1 MLPNLDVFDVLELN
15 LPDPCCPA
23 SVDSIRA
30 CVELRVAAQRRRGH
44 PHLKILN
51 VPGELRAMLVPVLRA
66 QGHHVL
72 VGHLVGEIYVRLA
85 P

>member
-1 MLPNLDVFDVLELN
+1 MLPNLDVFDLLELK
-15 LPDPCCPA
+15 LPDLCCPA
-23 SVDSIRA
+23 SVASARA
-30 CVELRVAAQRRRGH
+30 CVVLRVAAQRRRGR

-51 VPGELRAMLVPVLRA
+51 VPGELRAMLVQVLRA
-66 QGHHVL
+66 QGHHVI